1 MPWHCS
7 RAGSSP
13 LLAGGEAARSW
24 VSRQGI
30 HCCLGVMH
38 TKSNLIDVY
47 YRAVISATLCPK
59 TQALKDT

>member
-30 HCCLGVMH
+30 MH

-59 TQALKDT
+59 TQGLKDT